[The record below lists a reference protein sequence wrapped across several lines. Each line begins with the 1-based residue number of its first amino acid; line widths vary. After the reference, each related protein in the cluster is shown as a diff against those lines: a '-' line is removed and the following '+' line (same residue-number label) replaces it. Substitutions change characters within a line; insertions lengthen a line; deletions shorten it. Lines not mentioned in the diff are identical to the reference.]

1 MQYGPLYNLNSY
13 LTIKTSRISFKIF
26 MGSRTP
32 LIKGE
37 HCRINKPCSCIN
49 NMAKGSKKQQ

>member
-26 MGSRTP
+26 
-32 LIKGE
+32 
-37 HCRINKPCSCIN
+37 
-49 NMAKGSKKQQ
+49 KGSITVAQKRALQDQ